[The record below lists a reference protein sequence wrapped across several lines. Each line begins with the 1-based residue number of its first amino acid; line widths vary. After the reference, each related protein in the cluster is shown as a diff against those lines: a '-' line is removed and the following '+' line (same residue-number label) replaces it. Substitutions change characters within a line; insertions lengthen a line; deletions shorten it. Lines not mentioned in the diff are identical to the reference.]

1 MPSEV
6 LSGIR
11 GTCRQILRD
20 EFTSVDVDLDWTD
33 EELDTCISQCL
44 REISRRSPNKVIE
57 VKTTLANSKILD
69 ISDIDDLIY
78 IDKLE
83 YPTGSDPRNF
93 RNAIEIDRETIEI
106 DTGAT
111 PSAGGSGTLTGTV
124 TFTAGSASITGSG
137 TDFDGELAADYL
149 IKPSGGTRWYRVY
162 SIESDTALT
171 LAEPVK
177 SADAGADTINL
188 TQYCYET
195 VYLYCA
201 KKHTLTETESSLRP
215 QEEEIL
221 IYGSAA
227 RAAFSKVRSYIG
239 KVPTGGAATV
249 SHLINWGTIQET
261 LYRNSLD
268 QIAVPRTKRRYRK

>member
-1 MPSEV
+1 MGEE

-11 GTCRQILRD
+11 TIIRNTLRD
-20 EFTSVDVDLDWTD
+20 EFTSADVDLDWTD

-124 TFTAGSASITGSG
+124 TFTAGSASITGS
-137 TDFDGELAADYL
+137 
-149 IKPSGGTRWYRVY
+149 R
-162 SIESDTALT
+162 
-171 LAEPVK
+171 
-177 SADAGADTINL
+177 
-188 TQYCYET
+188 
-195 VYLYCA
+195 
-201 KKHTLTETESSLRP
+201 
-215 QEEEIL
+215 
-221 IYGSAA
+221 
-227 RAAFSKVRSYIG
+227 
-239 KVPTGGAATV
+239 
-249 SHLINWGTIQET
+249 
-261 LYRNSLD
+261 
-268 QIAVPRTKRRYRK
+268 